1 MRAATTRG
9 PGALLAINEVNDPI
23 PSPEQLLVRVEA
35 CGICGSDLHIADRP
49 DSAGRIL
56 GHEFSGEVVSVGSE
70 VEGFHGGERIAV
82 FPVVGCGVCRACL
95 NGNPTKCSSNQLIGG
110 RLPGAYA
117 EYVAVH
123 QRQAYALPDSISY
136 AFGAAVEP
144 LAVALRVWQKSKAEK
159 GEPVLVIG
167 GGPVGQAVAL
177 WAKHFGSSDVVL
189 SDPIG
194 HRRELAER
202 AGASAT
208 VDPARED
215 VAHAFRSFTGA
226 EPRVVIECV
235 GVPGMIQRALE
246 VAIPDGHVTI
256 AGMCMGTDEII
267 PTTAFGK
274 ELEIQFV
281 RMYAQDDFDATIRL
295 LDRGILDPSP
305 LITDQIPLA
314 DVPKR
319 FEALKHPTTKCKVI
333 IEP

>member
-9 PGALLAINEVNDPI
+9 PGALLAISEVDDPT
-23 PSPEQLLVRVEA
+23 PSAEQLLVRVEA
-35 CGICGSDLHIADRP
+35 CGICGSDLHIADRL

-82 FPVVGCGVCRACL
+82 FPVVGCGVCRACS

-110 RLPGAYA
+110 RLPGAYT

-136 AFGAAVEP
+136 AFGAVVEP
-144 LAVALRVWQKSKAEK
+144 LAVALRVWQKSKADT

-194 HRRELAER
+194 HRRELAEL

-208 VDPARED
+208 VDPTHED
-215 VAHAFRSFTGA
+215 VAEAFRSFTGT
-226 EPRVVIECV
+226 EPRW
-235 GVPGMIQRALE
+235 
-246 VAIPDGHVTI
+246 
-256 AGMCMGTDEII
+256 
-267 PTTAFGK
+267 
-274 ELEIQFV
+274 
-281 RMYAQDDFDATIRL
+281 
-295 LDRGILDPSP
+295 
-305 LITDQIPLA
+305 
-314 DVPKR
+314 
-319 FEALKHPTTKCKVI
+319 
-333 IEP
+333 